1 MRGGE
6 AKGVFMSNVDTLK
19 LLGSLLGSGAASQG
33 TGASILQSVLG
44 SAMGGQSQSS
54 GGLGGVLGAVLGG
67 SQPQQAQQS
76 SGLGSVLGAVL
87 GGSQPQQAQ
96 QPQAA
101 AGLAGLAGLLGGG
114 GSSGLGGLLGAAM
127 GQYGDAQ
134 AGQAT
139 QATQCNHLPQ
149 GVSQSE
155 ASSQAEVLLKAMINA
170 AKSDGR
176 FDAKEEQAIL
186 GKLGNV
192 TQEEVDYIRTELAKP
207 LDVQAFAR
215 TIPRGLEQQAYSMS
229 LMAIDLDSQAEAQ
242 YLDQLAKAIG
252 ISQEMS
258 NQIHQQMGVPVLY
271 S

>member
-1 MRGGE
+1 
-6 AKGVFMSNVDTLK
+6 MSNIDTLK

-44 SAMGGQSQSS
+44 SAMGGGSQSQAGGLGGVLGAVLGSS
-54 GGLGGVLGAVLGG
+54 QPQQAQQAGGLGGVLGAVLGG
-67 SQPQQAQQS
+67 
-76 SGLGSVLGAVL
+76 
-87 GGSQPQQAQ
+87 QQAQ

-101 AGLAGLAGLLGGG
+101 AGLAGLLGG
-114 GSSGLGGLLGAAM
+114 SAGLGGLLGAAM

-192 TQEEVDYIRTELAKP
+192 TQEEIDYIRTELAKP
-207 LDVQAFAR
+207 LDVEAFAR
-215 TIPRGLEQQAYSMS
+215 SIPRGLEQQAYSMS

-252 ISQEMS
+252 ISQEIS
-258 NQIHQQMGVPVLY
+258 NQIHQQMGVPILY